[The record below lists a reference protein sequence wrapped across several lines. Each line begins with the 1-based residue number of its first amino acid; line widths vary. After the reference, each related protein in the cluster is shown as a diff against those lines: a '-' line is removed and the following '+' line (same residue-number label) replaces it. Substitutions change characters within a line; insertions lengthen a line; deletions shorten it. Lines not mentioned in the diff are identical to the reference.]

1 MANKKLEELQYKVTD
16 LNQRMCQVEHQQDLI
31 GVQLGTI
38 SENLSGLNDRVS
50 KERKHFERRLIW
62 ISAWATLLITV
73 ALVLFYVLK

>member
-1 MANKKLEELQYKVTD
+1 MANKQLEELQYKVTD

-38 SENLSGLNDRVS
+38 SENLSGLNDRAL
-50 KERKHFERRLIW
+50 KERKHFERHLTW
-62 ISAWATLLITV
+62 VGAWTTLLITV